1 MDVQV
6 DEANSTGSAASG
18 DDSSVIITSS
28 TASERHSQ
36 RVTTEPSLAI
46 ALFGLQASLDRL
58 IDVVAEAVK
67 SMNQCQTAPQDPA
80 VTRMAQALKLLQER
94 DDGLSV
100 EEQINMIALF
110 VKIPAAVDAYLAIE
124 EDGLRQAWTENM
136 LLDANA
142 LLNIA

>member
-1 MDVQV
+1 
-6 DEANSTGSAASG
+6 
-18 DDSSVIITSS
+18 
-28 TASERHSQ
+28 
-36 RVTTEPSLAI
+36 
-46 ALFGLQASLDRL
+46 
-58 IDVVAEAVK
+58 
-67 SMNQCQTAPQDPA
+67 MNQCQTAPQDPA